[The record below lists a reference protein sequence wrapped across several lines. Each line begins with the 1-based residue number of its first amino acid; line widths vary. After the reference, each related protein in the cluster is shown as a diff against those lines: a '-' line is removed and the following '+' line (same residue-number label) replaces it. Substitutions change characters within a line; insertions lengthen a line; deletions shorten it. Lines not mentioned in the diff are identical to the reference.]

1 MSLPSPPS
9 DRKSGPAPS
18 FLAAH
23 SPMRWLQA
31 RLAHRLGVGLTEQER
46 TVRAMQGRDP
56 SDTATYWLQLILSMC
71 IATFGLVLNSSGV
84 VIGAMLIAP
93 LMGPIVALA
102 MALTVGSPYLA
113 LRSLLRIVTSIVVV
127 VSGSALINL
136 ALPYHEVTAEIAAR
150 TTPTALDLFVAVF
163 CAFAAAFSVVR
174 SSSETIATAA
184 GTSISIALVPPLCVV
199 GFGVGNAQWSVAL
212 GAALLFTAN
221 LSAILM
227 FAALFFLGLGFN
239 LVKPATLEEQAAE
252 ENTNLGRLLGGLRRL
267 FGHRYGTLVRVLL
280 PLSLVAAV
288 YIPLSRALSAVAW
301 EVRVRGQV
309 QSILDLEIPHER
321 AVQNTLLVK
330 RGQISLRIVLVA
342 KPARAH
348 ELEARLRLRIAQ
360 VSGVEPVIHVL
371 AVPDEQAVR
380 DTALAL
386 STPHPAPLPP
396 LPEPDLFALQRLFG
410 ERLLAEWP
418 KGAAGALLDWRLG
431 SDKGGAVVEVTH
443 LGPPLGAAAEQLLAR
458 RLDEALHGPV
468 RLQDR
473 ALDGAEHEVS
483 LDDEEKL
490 WRDLLAAMAAVRA
503 QAGLGLCLW
512 LPKVELSKTASP
524 TDLQHRAVVAA
535 MRTAGS
541 TLGTRV
547 TILEAEQP
555 RLRVS
560 QQPCAPAASYDVP
573 LPKPPER

>member
-1 MSLPSPPS
+1 
-9 DRKSGPAPS
+9 
-18 FLAAH
+18 
-23 SPMRWLQA
+23 
-31 RLAHRLGVGLTEQER
+31 
-46 TVRAMQGRDP
+46 
-56 SDTATYWLQLILSMC
+56 MC

-102 MALTVGSPYLA
+102 MAFTVGSPYLA
-113 LRSLLRIVTSIVVV
+113 LWSLLRIGTSIVVV

-227 FAALFFLGLGFN
+227 FAALFFLSLGFN
-239 LVKPATLEEQAAE
+239 LVKSETMEEQAAE
-252 ENTNLGRLLGGLRRL
+252 EATHLGRLLAGLRRV
-267 FGHRYGTLVRVLL
+267 FGHRYGPLLRVLL

-301 EVRVRGQV
+301 DVRVRGQV
-309 QSILDLEIPHER
+309 RSILDLEIPRER

-330 RGQISLRIVLVA
+330 QGQISLRVVLVA
-342 KPARAH
+342 KPARAR

-380 DTALAL
+380 DAALAL
-386 STPHPAPLPP
+386 TTPHPAPLPP
-396 LPEPDLFALQRLFG
+396 PPEPDIFALQRLLG

-431 SDKGGAVVEVTH
+431 TDKNGAVVEVTH
-443 LGPPLGAAAEQLLAR
+443 LGPALGAAAEQLLER

-468 RLQDR
+468 HLQDR
-473 ALDGAEHEVS
+473 ALDATEHEVS
-483 LDDEEKL
+483 LDDEVKL

-503 QAGLGLCLW
+503 QSGLGLCLW
-512 LPKVELSKTASP
+512 LPKVEPYKTASLA
-524 TDLQHRAVVAA
+524 DLQDRAVIAA
-535 MRTAGS
+535 MHAAGS

-547 TILEAEQP
+547 TILEAERP
-555 RLRVS
+555 HFRVS
-560 QQPCAPAASYDVP
+560 QEPCAPPASYDVP
-573 LPKPPER
+573 LPKPPWR